1 MRARTFLFLTLP
13 ALFLVE
19 TTAHTALTQAFDPA
33 TARHAPSPQS
43 GPSYGP
49 QPVAVRVTL
58 AGAVRGR
65 HALAFRAE
73 GRQPLPRWRLA
84 ALPMVGFLAQEHLE
98 RIVQYDQV
106 GWLTT
111 LEPVVL
117 IGVGLQLPC
126 GLLAVWLVRTLLR
139 AAERLGCT
147 LTRRG
152 SLGQNQPE

>member
-33 TARHAPSPQS
+33 NERHALSSPLVA
-43 GPSYGP
+43 SYGP
-49 QPVAVRVTL
+49 QLVAVLVIL
-58 AGAVRGR
+58 AGAVLGR

-98 RIVQYDQV
+98 R
-106 GWLTT
+106 
-111 LEPVVL
+111 
-117 IGVGLQLPC
+117 
-126 GLLAVWLVRTLLR
+126 
-139 AAERLGCT
+139 
-147 LTRRG
+147 
-152 SLGQNQPE
+152 